1 MKYTPCTIGNAEYS
15 IPLYQRLFE
24 WGPEN
29 VTQLLDDLNNAF
41 EKYCT
46 AISMSGSTIKP
57 AEGDYYIGMLTST
70 VADKTGKKLYL
81 VDGQQRFTV
90 MTLIGC
96 VMQSSG
102 SYASESWRKFLLYGE
117 KARLSFVSRKSDEL
131 YLAKLINQEFT
142 YEGELVNYNMREAI
156 KTVRDYMDKYKGDKE
171 AFALYIYNHLSFF
184 ISELPEKYGVQDLN
198 KYFERMNS
206 SGKNLEHHEI
216 LKVKILSK
224 LDGNV
229 SLYMQLWN
237 KIADVDTVLLRKRDY
252 QKETESDFN
261 WRKNRVLSSSLAD
274 IEASPELINNLKDE
288 DNKNA
293 RPIKEIGIREK
304 KPQDLN
310 NNHFN
315 GSRSVLRFPQLLLQ
329 TLYLYLKNKNG
340 EEFSPRLDDF
350 FNQNRLLDTF
360 QKHLP
365 YEGANADKVCLKE
378 FFEHLLHYRVAMDVC
393 FVRSL
398 EYGYSLDMNLPEDN
412 KEVREL
418 MMFESFLY
426 VSSTNLTYYRWFGW
440 LMTYVMNSK
449 CVPNAKRLF
458 LELKKQTD
466 SLNKLPEYGELFF
479 GEEIRYWFWRLDFYI
494 WQHRYELFET
504 EEDAAY
510 LDIVENYVFIRN
522 RSIEH
527 IAPQHPKTE
536 SKLQWSESEDD
547 KVLLNSFGNLVMIS
561 QSLNS
566 ALSNSS
572 YEEKKA
578 HVESYFN
585 SVNGTIESLKLLMV
599 YKDFSTCWS
608 KDNIPLH
615 GEKMYSFLKNDIT
628 PDVE

>member
-1 MKYTPCTIGNAEYS
+1 MKYTPCTINDAEYS

-24 WGPEN
+24 WGSEN
-29 VTQLLDDLNNAF
+29 VAQLLDDLQSAF
-41 EKYCT
+41 EKY
-46 AISMSGSTIKP
+46 IHVSSSTISEIDP
-57 AEGDYYIGMLTST
+57 TEGDYYIGMLTST
-70 VADKTGKKLYL
+70 VADKSGEKLYL

-96 VMQSSG
+96 VMQS
-102 SYASESWRKFLLYGE
+102 YARDSWRKFLLYRE
-117 KARLSFVSRKSDEL
+117 KPRLSFISRKSDEL
-131 YLAKLINQEFT
+131 YLIKLINQEFD
-142 YEGELVNYNMREAI
+142 YEGELVNYKMKEAI
-156 KTVRDYMDKYKGDKE
+156 KTVRDHMDKFQGDKE
-171 AFALYIYNHLSFF
+171 AFANYIYNHLSFF
-184 ISELPEKYGVQDLN
+184 ISELPEKYGVQELN

-206 SGKNLEHHEI
+206 SGKDLEHHEI

-237 KIADVDTVLLRKRDY
+237 KIADVDTILLRKKEY
-252 QKETESDFN
+252 QKESEDEYN
-261 WRKNRVLSSSLAD
+261 ARKNKVLMSSLAD

-288 DNKNA
+288 DNKDA
-293 RPIKEIGIREK
+293 LPIKNIGIRNK
-304 KPQDLN
+304 KPQDFS

-315 GSRSVLRFPQLLLQ
+315 GSKSVLRFPQLLLL
-329 TLYLYLKNKNG
+329 TLFLYLKNKKG
-340 EEFSPRLDDF
+340 DEFSPKLADF
-350 FNQNRLLDTF
+350 FNQNKLLETF

-365 YEGANADKVCLKE
+365 FEGVSVNKECLKE

-412 KEVREL
+412 KDLREL

-426 VSSTNLTYYRWFGW
+426 VSSSNLTYYRWFGW
-440 LMTYVMNSK
+440 LMAYVMNNK
-449 CVPNAKRLF
+449 RIPNAKVLF

-466 SLNKLPEYGELFF
+466 SLNKLPEYSKLHF

-494 WQHRYELFET
+494 WQHRYELFKS
-504 EEDAAY
+504 EEDASY
-510 LDIVENYVFIRN
+510 LDIAENYVFIRN

-547 KVLLNSFGNLVMIS
+547 NALLNSFGNLVMIS

-615 GEKMYSFLKNDIT
+615 GEKMYSFLKKDIS

>member
-1 MKYTPCTIGNAEYS
+1 MKYTPCTINDAEYS

-24 WGPEN
+24 WGSEN
-29 VTQLLDDLNNAF
+29 VAQLLDDLQSAF
-41 EKYCT
+41 EKYIH
-46 AISMSGSTIKP
+46 ASSSIISGIDPT
-57 AEGDYYIGMLTST
+57 EWDYYIGMLTST
-70 VADKTGKKLYL
+70 VADKSGEKLYL

-96 VMQSSG
+96 VMQS
-102 SYASESWRKFLLYGE
+102 YARESWRKFLLYRE
-117 KARLSFVSRKSDEL
+117 KPRLSFISRKSDEL
-131 YLAKLINQEFT
+131 YLIKLINQEFD

-171 AFALYIYNHLSFF
+171 AFAKYIYNHLSFF

-237 KIADVDTVLLRKRDY
+237 KIADVDTILLRKKDY
-252 QKETESDFN
+252 QKESEAEYN
-261 WRKNRVLSSSLAD
+261 YRKNKVLISSLAD
-274 IEASPELINNLKDE
+274 IEACPELINNLKDE
-288 DNKNA
+288 DNKDA
-293 RPIKEIGIREK
+293 RPIKSIGIREK

-315 GSRSVLRFPQLLLQ
+315 GSRSILRFPQLLLQ
-329 TLYLYLKNKNG
+329 TLFLYLRNKKG
-340 EEFSPRLDDF
+340 DEFSPRLDDF
-350 FNQNRLLDTF
+350 FNQNKLLETF

-365 YEGANADKVCLKE
+365 FEGVGVNKECLKE
-378 FFEHLLHYRVAMDVC
+378 FFEHLLHCRVAMDVC

-412 KEVREL
+412 KELKEL

-426 VSSTNLTYYRWFGW
+426 VSSTNLTYYRWFGC
-440 LMTYVMNSK
+440 LMTYVLNNQRIPK
-449 CVPNAKRLF
+449 AKELF

-466 SLNKLPEYGELFF
+466 SLNKLPEYSKLNF

-504 EEDAAY
+504 EEDATY

-547 KVLLNSFGNLVMIS
+547 NKLLNSFGNLVMIS
-561 QSLNS
+561 QGLNS
-566 ALSNSS
+566 ALSNES
-572 YEEKKA
+572 YEVKTA
-578 HVESYFN
+578 HVQSYY
-585 SVNGTIESLKLLMV
+585 NGAKSGSIESLKLLLV
-599 YKDFSTCWS
+599 HKNYS
-608 KDNIPLH
+608 KWDREAIKEH
-615 GEKMYSFLKNDIT
+615 GENMYELLEKSFKKQ
-628 PDVE
+628 E

>member
-1 MKYTPCTIGNAEYS
+1 MKYTPCTINDAEYS

-24 WGPEN
+24 WGSEN
-29 VTQLLDDLNNAF
+29 VAQLLDDLQSAF
-41 EKYCT
+41 EKYIH
-46 AISMSGSTIKP
+46 ISSSTISEIDP
-57 AEGDYYIGMLTST
+57 TEGDYYIGMLTST
-70 VADKTGKKLYL
+70 VADKSGEKLYL

-96 VMQSSG
+96 VMQS
-102 SYASESWRKFLLYGE
+102 YARDSWRKFLLYRE
-117 KARLSFVSRKSDEL
+117 KPRLSFISRKSDEL
-131 YLAKLINQEFT
+131 YLIKLINQEFD
-142 YEGELVNYNMREAI
+142 YEGELVNYKMKEAI
-156 KTVRDYMDKYKGDKE
+156 KTVRDHMDKFQGDKE
-171 AFALYIYNHLSFF
+171 AFANYIYNHLSFF
-184 ISELPEKYGVQDLN
+184 ISELPEKYGVQELN

-206 SGKNLEHHEI
+206 SGKDLEHHEI

-237 KIADVDTVLLRKRDY
+237 KIADVDTILLRKKEY
-252 QKETESDFN
+252 QKESEDEYN
-261 WRKNRVLSSSLAD
+261 ARKNKVLMSSLTD

-288 DNKNA
+288 DNKDA
-293 RPIKEIGIREK
+293 LPIKNIGIRNK
-304 KPQDLN
+304 KPQDFS

-315 GSRSVLRFPQLLLQ
+315 GSKSVLRFPQLLLL
-329 TLYLYLKNKNG
+329 TLFLYLKNKKG
-340 EEFSPRLDDF
+340 DEFSPKLEDF
-350 FNQNRLLDTF
+350 FNQNKLLETF
-360 QKHLP
+360 QTHLP
-365 YEGANADKVCLKE
+365 FEGGDVNKECLKE

-412 KEVREL
+412 KDLREL

-426 VSSTNLTYYRWFGW
+426 VSSSNLTYYRWFGW
-440 LMTYVMNSK
+440 LMAYVMNNK
-449 CVPNAKRLF
+449 RIPNAKELF

-466 SLNKLPEYGELFF
+466 SLNKLPKYSKLHF
-479 GEEIRYWFWRLDFYI
+479 GKEIKYWFWRLDFYI
-494 WQHRYELFET
+494 WQHRYELFKS
-504 EEDAAY
+504 EEDASY
-510 LDIVENYVFIRN
+510 LDIAENYVFIRN

-547 KVLLNSFGNLVMIS
+547 NALLNSFGNLVMIS

-615 GEKMYSFLKNDIT
+615 GEKMYSFLKDDIT
-628 PDVE
+628 TDVE

>member
-1 MKYTPCTIGNAEYS
+1 MKYTPCTINDAEYS

-24 WGPEN
+24 WGSEN
-29 VTQLLDDLNNAF
+29 VAQLLDDLQSAF
-41 EKYCT
+41 EKYIH
-46 AISMSGSTIKP
+46 ASSSIISGIDPT
-57 AEGDYYIGMLTST
+57 EWDYYIGMLTST
-70 VADKTGKKLYL
+70 VADKSGEKLYL

-96 VMQSSG
+96 VMQS
-102 SYASESWRKFLLYGE
+102 YARESWQKFLLYRE
-117 KARLSFVSRKSDEL
+117 KPRLSFISRKSDEL
-131 YLAKLINQEFT
+131 YLIKLINQEFD

-171 AFALYIYNHLSFF
+171 AFANYIYNHLSFF

-237 KIADVDTVLLRKRDY
+237 KIADVDTILLRKKDY
-252 QKETESDFN
+252 QKESEAEYN
-261 WRKNRVLSSSLAD
+261 YRKNKVLMSSLAD
-274 IEASPELINNLKDE
+274 IEACPELINNLKDE
-288 DNKNA
+288 DNKDA
-293 RPIKEIGIREK
+293 RPIKSIGIREK

-315 GSRSVLRFPQLLLQ
+315 GSRSILRFPQLLLQ
-329 TLYLYLKNKNG
+329 TLFLYLRNKKG
-340 EEFSPRLDDF
+340 DEFSPRLDDF
-350 FNQNRLLDTF
+350 FNQNKLLETF

-365 YEGANADKVCLKE
+365 FEGVGVNKECLKE
-378 FFEHLLHYRVAMDVC
+378 FFEHLLHCRVAMDVC

-412 KEVREL
+412 KELKEL

-426 VSSTNLTYYRWFGW
+426 VSSTNLTYYRWFGC
-440 LMTYVMNSK
+440 LMTYVLNNQRIPK
-449 CVPNAKRLF
+449 AKELF

-466 SLNKLPEYGELFF
+466 SLNKLPEYSKLNF

-504 EEDAAY
+504 EEDATY

>member
-1 MKYTPCTIGNAEYS
+1 M
-15 IPLYQRLFE
+15 
-24 WGPEN
+24 
-29 VTQLLDDLNNAF
+29 
-41 EKYCT
+41 
-46 AISMSGSTIKP
+46 
-57 AEGDYYIGMLTST
+57 
-70 VADKTGKKLYL
+70 
-81 VDGQQRFTV
+81 
-90 MTLIGC
+90 
-96 VMQSSG
+96 
-102 SYASESWRKFLLYGE
+102 
-117 KARLSFVSRKSDEL
+117 
-131 YLAKLINQEFT
+131 
-142 YEGELVNYNMREAI
+142 
-156 KTVRDYMDKYKGDKE
+156 
-171 AFALYIYNHLSFF
+171 
-184 ISELPEKYGVQDLN
+184 
-198 KYFERMNS
+198 
-206 SGKNLEHHEI
+206 
-216 LKVKILSK
+216 
-224 LDGNV
+224 
-229 SLYMQLWN
+229 
-237 KIADVDTVLLRKRDY
+237 
-252 QKETESDFN
+252 
-261 WRKNRVLSSSLAD
+261 
-274 IEASPELINNLKDE
+274 
-288 DNKNA
+288 
-293 RPIKEIGIREK
+293 
-304 KPQDLN
+304 
-310 NNHFN
+310 
-315 GSRSVLRFPQLLLQ
+315 LLQ

-466 SLNKLPEYGELFF
+466 TLNKLPEYGELFF

-608 KDNIPLH
+608 KDSIPLH

>member
-1 MKYTPCTIGNAEYS
+1 MKYTPCTINDAEYS

-24 WGPEN
+24 WGSEN
-29 VTQLLDDLNNAF
+29 VAQLLDDLQSAF
-41 EKYCT
+41 EKYIH
-46 AISMSGSTIKP
+46 ISSSTISEIDP
-57 AEGDYYIGMLTST
+57 TEGDYYIGMLTST
-70 VADKTGKKLYL
+70 VADKSGEKLYL

-96 VMQSSG
+96 VLQ
-102 SYASESWRKFLLYGE
+102 SYARDSWRKFLLYRE
-117 KARLSFVSRKSDEL
+117 KPRLSFISRKSDEL
-131 YLAKLINQEFT
+131 YLIKLINQEYD
-142 YEGELVNYNMREAI
+142 YEGELVNYKMKEAI

-171 AFALYIYNHLSFF
+171 AFANYIYNHLSFF
-184 ISELPEKYGVQDLN
+184 ISELPEKYGVQELN

-206 SGKNLEHHEI
+206 SGKDLEHHEI

-237 KIADVDTVLLRKRDY
+237 KIADVDTILLRKKEY
-252 QKETESDFN
+252 QKESEDEYN
-261 WRKNRVLSSSLAD
+261 ARKNKVLMSSLTD

-288 DNKNA
+288 DNKDA
-293 RPIKEIGIREK
+293 LPIKNIGIRNK
-304 KPQDLN
+304 KPQDFS

-315 GSRSVLRFPQLLLQ
+315 GSKSVLRFPQLLLL
-329 TLYLYLKNKNG
+329 TLFLYLKNKKG
-340 EEFSPRLDDF
+340 DEFSPKLEDF
-350 FNQNRLLDTF
+350 FNQNKLLETF
-360 QKHLP
+360 QTHLP
-365 YEGANADKVCLKE
+365 FEGGDVNKECLKE

-412 KEVREL
+412 KDLREL

-426 VSSTNLTYYRWFGW
+426 VSSSNLTYYRWFGW
-440 LMTYVMNSK
+440 LMAYVMNNK
-449 CVPNAKRLF
+449 RIPNAKVLF

-466 SLNKLPEYGELFF
+466 SLNKLPEYSKLHF

-494 WQHRYELFET
+494 WQHRYELFKS
-504 EEDAAY
+504 EEDASY
-510 LDIVENYVFIRN
+510 LDIAENYVFIRN

-547 KVLLNSFGNLVMIS
+547 NALLNSFGNLVMIS
-561 QSLNS
+561 QCLNS

-615 GEKMYSFLKNDIT
+615 GEKMYSFLKDDIT

>member
-1 MKYTPCTIGNAEYS
+1 MKYTPCTINDAEYS

-24 WGPEN
+24 WGSEN
-29 VTQLLDDLNNAF
+29 VAQLLDDLQSAF
-41 EKYCT
+41 EKY
-46 AISMSGSTIKP
+46 IHVSSSTISEIDP
-57 AEGDYYIGMLTST
+57 TEGDYYIGMLTST
-70 VADKTGKKLYL
+70 VADKSGEKLYL

-96 VMQSSG
+96 VMQS
-102 SYASESWRKFLLYGE
+102 YARDSWRKFLLYRE
-117 KARLSFVSRKSDEL
+117 KPRLSFISRKSDEL
-131 YLAKLINQEFT
+131 YLIKLINQEYD
-142 YEGELVNYNMREAI
+142 YEGELVNYKMKEAI
-156 KTVRDYMDKYKGDKE
+156 KTVRDYMDKFQGDKE
-171 AFALYIYNHLSFF
+171 AFANYIYNHLSFF
-184 ISELPEKYGVQDLN
+184 ISELPEKYGVQELN

-206 SGKNLEHHEI
+206 SGKDLEHHEI

-237 KIADVDTVLLRKRDY
+237 KIADVDTILLRKKEY
-252 QKETESDFN
+252 QKESEDECN
-261 WRKNRVLSSSLAD
+261 ARKNKVLISSLAD

-288 DNKNA
+288 DNKDA
-293 RPIKEIGIREK
+293 LPIKNIGIRNK
-304 KPQDLN
+304 KPQDFS

-315 GSRSVLRFPQLLLQ
+315 GSKSVLRFPQLLLL
-329 TLYLYLKNKNG
+329 TLFLYLKNKKG
-340 EEFSPRLDDF
+340 DEFSPKLEDF
-350 FNQNRLLDTF
+350 FNQNKLLETF
-360 QKHLP
+360 QTHLP
-365 YEGANADKVCLKE
+365 FEGGDVNKECLKE

-412 KEVREL
+412 KDLREL

-426 VSSTNLTYYRWFGW
+426 VSSSNLTYYRWFGW
-440 LMTYVMNSK
+440 LMAYVMNNK
-449 CVPNAKRLF
+449 RIPNAKVLF

-466 SLNKLPEYGELFF
+466 SLNKLPEYSKLHF

-494 WQHRYELFET
+494 WQHRYELFKS
-504 EEDAAY
+504 EEDASY
-510 LDIVENYVFIRN
+510 LDIAENYVFIRN

-547 KVLLNSFGNLVMIS
+547 NALLNSFGNLVMIS

>member
-1 MKYTPCTIGNAEYS
+1 MKYTPCTINDAEYS

-24 WGPEN
+24 WGSEN
-29 VTQLLDDLNNAF
+29 VAQLLDDLQSAF
-41 EKYCT
+41 EKY
-46 AISMSGSTIKP
+46 IHVSSSTISEIDP
-57 AEGDYYIGMLTST
+57 TEGDYYIGMLTST
-70 VADKTGKKLYL
+70 VADKSGEKLYL

-96 VMQSSG
+96 VMQS
-102 SYASESWRKFLLYGE
+102 YARDSWRKFLLYRE
-117 KARLSFVSRKSDEL
+117 KPRLSFISRKSDEL
-131 YLAKLINQEFT
+131 YLIKLINQEFD
-142 YEGELVNYNMREAI
+142 YEGELVNYKMKEAI
-156 KTVRDYMDKYKGDKE
+156 KTVRDHMDKFQGDKE
-171 AFALYIYNHLSFF
+171 AFANYIYNHLSFF
-184 ISELPEKYGVQDLN
+184 ISELPEKYGVQELN

-206 SGKNLEHHEI
+206 SGKDLEHHEI

-237 KIADVDTVLLRKRDY
+237 KIADVDTILLRKKEY
-252 QKETESDFN
+252 QKESEDEYN
-261 WRKNRVLSSSLAD
+261 ARKNKVLMSSLTD

-288 DNKNA
+288 DNKDA
-293 RPIKEIGIREK
+293 LPIKNIGIRNK
-304 KPQDLN
+304 KPQDFS

-315 GSRSVLRFPQLLLQ
+315 GSKSVLRFPQLLLL
-329 TLYLYLKNKNG
+329 TLFLYLKNKKG
-340 EEFSPRLDDF
+340 DEFSPKLEDF
-350 FNQNRLLDTF
+350 FNQNKLLETF
-360 QKHLP
+360 QTHLP
-365 YEGANADKVCLKE
+365 FEGGDVNKECLKE

-412 KEVREL
+412 KDLREL

-426 VSSTNLTYYRWFGW
+426 VSSSNLTYYRWFGW
-440 LMTYVMNSK
+440 LMAYVMNNK
-449 CVPNAKRLF
+449 RIPNAKVLF

-466 SLNKLPEYGELFF
+466 SLNKLPEYSKLHF

-494 WQHRYELFET
+494 WQHRYELFKS
-504 EEDAAY
+504 EEDASY
-510 LDIVENYVFIRN
+510 LDIAENYVFIRN

-547 KVLLNSFGNLVMIS
+547 NALLNSFGNLVMIS

-615 GEKMYSFLKNDIT
+615 GEKMYSFLKDDIT

>member
-1 MKYTPCTIGNAEYS
+1 MKYTPCTINDAEYS

-24 WGPEN
+24 WGSEN
-29 VTQLLDDLNNAF
+29 VAQLLDDLQSAF
-41 EKYCT
+41 EKYIH
-46 AISMSGSTIKP
+46 ISSSTISEIDP
-57 AEGDYYIGMLTST
+57 TEGDYYIGMLTST
-70 VADKTGKKLYL
+70 VADKSGEKLYL

-96 VMQSSG
+96 VMQS
-102 SYASESWRKFLLYGE
+102 YARDSWRKFLLYRE
-117 KARLSFVSRKSDEL
+117 KPRLSFISRKSDEL
-131 YLAKLINQEFT
+131 YLIKLINQEYD
-142 YEGELVNYNMREAI
+142 YEGELVNYKMKEAI
-156 KTVRDYMDKYKGDKE
+156 KTVRDHMDKFQGDKE
-171 AFALYIYNHLSFF
+171 AFANYIYNHLSFF
-184 ISELPEKYGVQDLN
+184 ISELPEKYGVQELN

-206 SGKNLEHHEI
+206 SGKDLEHHEI

-237 KIADVDTVLLRKRDY
+237 KIADVDTILLRKKEY
-252 QKETESDFN
+252 QKESEDEYN
-261 WRKNRVLSSSLAD
+261 ARKNKVLMSSLAD

-288 DNKNA
+288 DNKDA
-293 RPIKEIGIREK
+293 LPIKNIGIRNK
-304 KPQDLN
+304 KPQDFS

-315 GSRSVLRFPQLLLQ
+315 GSKSVLRFPQLLLL
-329 TLYLYLKNKNG
+329 TLFLYLKNKKG
-340 EEFSPRLDDF
+340 DEFSPRLEDF
-350 FNQNRLLDTF
+350 FNQNKLLETF

-365 YEGANADKVCLKE
+365 FEGVSVNKECLKE

-412 KEVREL
+412 KDLREL

-426 VSSTNLTYYRWFGW
+426 VSSSNLTYYRWFGW
-440 LMTYVMNSK
+440 LMAYVMNNK
-449 CVPNAKRLF
+449 RIPNAKELF

-466 SLNKLPEYGELFF
+466 SLNKLPKYSKLHF
-479 GEEIRYWFWRLDFYI
+479 GKEIKYWFWRLDFYI
-494 WQHRYELFET
+494 WQHRYELFKS
-504 EEDAAY
+504 EEDASY
-510 LDIVENYVFIRN
+510 LDIAENYVFIRN

-547 KVLLNSFGNLVMIS
+547 NALLNSFGNLVMIS

-615 GEKMYSFLKNDIT
+615 GEKMYSFLKKDIS

>member
-1 MKYTPCTIGNAEYS
+1 MKYTPCTINDAEYS

-24 WGPEN
+24 WGSEN
-29 VTQLLDDLNNAF
+29 VAQLLDDLQSAF
-41 EKYCT
+41 EKY
-46 AISMSGSTIKP
+46 IHVSSSTISEIDP
-57 AEGDYYIGMLTST
+57 TEGDYYIGMLTST
-70 VADKTGKKLYL
+70 VADKSGEKLYL

-96 VMQSSG
+96 VMQS
-102 SYASESWRKFLLYGE
+102 YARDSWRKFLLYRE
-117 KARLSFVSRKSDEL
+117 KPRLSFISRKSDEL
-131 YLAKLINQEFT
+131 YLIKLINQEYD
-142 YEGELVNYNMREAI
+142 YEGELVNYKMKEAI
-156 KTVRDYMDKYKGDKE
+156 KTVRDHMDKFQGDKE
-171 AFALYIYNHLSFF
+171 AFANYIYNHLSFF
-184 ISELPEKYGVQDLN
+184 ISELPEKYGVQELN

-206 SGKNLEHHEI
+206 SGKDLEHHEI

-237 KIADVDTVLLRKRDY
+237 KIADVDTILLRKKEY
-252 QKETESDFN
+252 QKESEDEYNS
-261 WRKNRVLSSSLAD
+261 RKNKVLMSSLAD

-288 DNKNA
+288 DNKDA
-293 RPIKEIGIREK
+293 LPIKNIGIRNK
-304 KPQDLN
+304 KPQDFS

-315 GSRSVLRFPQLLLQ
+315 GSKSVLRFPQLLLL
-329 TLYLYLKNKNG
+329 TLFLYLKNKKG
-340 EEFSPRLDDF
+340 DEFSPKLEDF
-350 FNQNRLLDTF
+350 FNQNKLLETF

-365 YEGANADKVCLKE
+365 FEGVSVNKECLKE

-412 KEVREL
+412 KDLREL

-426 VSSTNLTYYRWFGW
+426 VSSSNLTYYRWFGW
-440 LMTYVMNSK
+440 LMAYVMNNK
-449 CVPNAKRLF
+449 RIPNAKVLF

-466 SLNKLPEYGELFF
+466 SLNKLPEYSKLHF

-494 WQHRYELFET
+494 WQHRYELFKS
-504 EEDAAY
+504 EEDASY
-510 LDIVENYVFIRN
+510 LDIAENYVFIRN

-547 KVLLNSFGNLVMIS
+547 NALLNSFGNLVMIS

-628 PDVE
+628 PEVE

>member
-1 MKYTPCTIGNAEYS
+1 MKYTPCTINDAEYS

-24 WGPEN
+24 WGSEN
-29 VTQLLDDLNNAF
+29 VAQLLDDLQSAF
-41 EKYCT
+41 EKY
-46 AISMSGSTIKP
+46 IHVSSSTISEIDP
-57 AEGDYYIGMLTST
+57 TEGDYYIGMLTST
-70 VADKTGKKLYL
+70 VADKSGEKLYL

-96 VMQSSG
+96 VMQS
-102 SYASESWRKFLLYGE
+102 YARDSWRKFLLYRE
-117 KARLSFVSRKSDEL
+117 KPRLSFISRKSDEL
-131 YLAKLINQEFT
+131 YLIKLINQEFD
-142 YEGELVNYNMREAI
+142 YEGELVNYKMKEAI
-156 KTVRDYMDKYKGDKE
+156 KTVRDHMDKFQGDKE
-171 AFALYIYNHLSFF
+171 AFANYIYNHLSFF
-184 ISELPEKYGVQDLN
+184 ISELPEKYGVQELN

-206 SGKNLEHHEI
+206 SGKDLEHHEI

-237 KIADVDTVLLRKRDY
+237 KIADVDTILLRKKDY
-252 QKETESDFN
+252 QQESEAEYN
-261 WRKNRVLSSSLAD
+261 SRKNKVLMSSLTD

-288 DNKNA
+288 DNKDA
-293 RPIKEIGIREK
+293 LPIKNIGIRNK
-304 KPQDLN
+304 KPQDFS

-315 GSRSVLRFPQLLLQ
+315 GSKSVLRFPQLLLL
-329 TLYLYLKNKNG
+329 TLFLYLKNKKG
-340 EEFSPRLDDF
+340 DEFSPKLEDF
-350 FNQNRLLDTF
+350 FNQNKLLETF

-365 YEGANADKVCLKE
+365 FEGVSVNKECLKE

-412 KEVREL
+412 KDLREL

-426 VSSTNLTYYRWFGW
+426 VSSSNLTYYRWFGW
-440 LMTYVMNSK
+440 LMAYVMNNK
-449 CVPNAKRLF
+449 RIPNAKELF

-466 SLNKLPEYGELFF
+466 SLNKLPKYSKLHF
-479 GEEIRYWFWRLDFYI
+479 GKEIKYWFWRLDFYI
-494 WQHRYELFET
+494 WQHRYELFKS
-504 EEDAAY
+504 EEDASY
-510 LDIVENYVFIRN
+510 LDIAENYVFIRN

-547 KVLLNSFGNLVMIS
+547 NALLNSFGNLVMIS

>member
-1 MKYTPCTIGNAEYS
+1 MKYTPCTINDAEYS

-24 WGPEN
+24 WGSEN
-29 VTQLLDDLNNAF
+29 VTQLLDDLHSTF
-41 EKYCT
+41 EKYIN
-46 AISMSGSTIKP
+46 ASSSTISEIDP
-57 AEGDYYIGMLTST
+57 TEGDYYIGMLTST
-70 VADKTGKKLYL
+70 VADKSGKKLYL

-96 VMQSSG
+96 VMQS
-102 SYASESWRKFLLYGE
+102 YDRESWRKFLLYRE
-117 KARLSFVSRKSDEL
+117 KPRLSFISRKSDEL
-131 YLAKLINQEFT
+131 YLIKLINQEFA

-156 KTVRDYMDKYKGDKE
+156 KTVKDYMDKYKGDKE
-171 AFALYIYNHLSFF
+171 AFANYIYNHLSFF

-237 KIADVDTVLLRKRDY
+237 KIADVDTILLRKKDD
-252 QKETESDFN
+252 QKDSEVEN
-261 WRKNRVLSSSLAD
+261 KVLMSSLAD
-274 IEASPELINNLKDE
+274 IEANPELINNLKNE
-288 DNKNA
+288 DYKDA
-293 RPIKEIGIREK
+293 RPIKSIGIREK

-315 GSRSVLRFPQLLLQ
+315 GSKSVLRFPQLLLQ
-329 TLYLYLKNKNG
+329 TLFLYLKNKKG
-340 EEFSPRLDDF
+340 DEFSPRLDDF
-350 FNQNRLLDTF
+350 FNQNKLLETF

-365 YEGANADKVCLKE
+365 FEGVNVNKECLKE
-378 FFEHLLHYRVAMDVC
+378 FFEHLLHYRVAMDIC

-412 KEVREL
+412 KDLKEL

-426 VSSTNLTYYRWFGW
+426 VSSTNLTHYRWFGW
-440 LMTYVMNSK
+440 LMTYVLNNK
-449 CVPNAKRLF
+449 RIPNAKELF

-466 SLNKLPEYGELFF
+466 SLNKLPEYSKLNF

-494 WQHRYELFET
+494 WQHRYELFGA
-504 EEDAAY
+504 EEDSAF
-510 LDIVENYVFIRN
+510 LSIVENYVFIRN

-527 IAPQHPKTE
+527 IAPQQPKTE
-536 SKLQWSESEDD
+536 SRLQWSDCEEEQG
-547 KVLLNSFGNLVMIS
+547 LLNSFGNLVMIS

-599 YKDFSTCWS
+599 YKDYSNSWTKES
-608 KDNIPLH
+608 IPLH
-615 GEKMYSFLKNDIT
+615 GEKMYSFLKSDINQ
-628 PDVE
+628 DEEIH

>member
-1 MKYTPCTIGNAEYS
+1 MKYTPCTINDAEYS

-24 WGPEN
+24 WGSEN
-29 VTQLLDDLNNAF
+29 VAQLLDDLQSAF
-41 EKYCT
+41 EKYIH
-46 AISMSGSTIKP
+46 ASSSIISGIDPT
-57 AEGDYYIGMLTST
+57 EWDYYIGMLTST
-70 VADKTGKKLYL
+70 VADKSGEKLYL

-90 MTLIGC
+90 LTLIGC
-96 VMQSSG
+96 VMQS
-102 SYASESWRKFLLYGE
+102 YARESWRKFLLYRE
-117 KARLSFVSRKSDEL
+117 KPRLSFISRKSDEL
-131 YLAKLINQEFT
+131 YLIKLINQEFD

-171 AFALYIYNHLSFF
+171 AFAKYIYNHLSFF

-237 KIADVDTVLLRKRDY
+237 KIADVDTILLRKKDY
-252 QKETESDFN
+252 QKESEAEYN
-261 WRKNRVLSSSLAD
+261 YRKNKVLMSSLAD
-274 IEASPELINNLKDE
+274 IEACPELINNLKDE
-288 DNKNA
+288 DNKDA
-293 RPIKEIGIREK
+293 RPIKSIGIREK

-315 GSRSVLRFPQLLLQ
+315 GSRSILRFPQLLLQ
-329 TLYLYLKNKNG
+329 TLFLYLKNKKG
-340 EEFSPRLDDF
+340 DEFSPRLDDF
-350 FNQNRLLDTF
+350 FNQNKLLETF

-365 YEGANADKVCLKE
+365 FEGVGVNKECLKE
-378 FFEHLLHYRVAMDVC
+378 FFEHLLHCRVAMDVC

-412 KEVREL
+412 KELKEL

-426 VSSTNLTYYRWFGW
+426 VSSTNLTYYRWFGC
-440 LMTYVMNSK
+440 LMTYVLNNQRIPK
-449 CVPNAKRLF
+449 AKELF

-466 SLNKLPEYGELFF
+466 SLNKLPEYSKLNF

-547 KVLLNSFGNLVMIS
+547 NKLLNSFGNLVMIS
-561 QSLNS
+561 QGLNS
-566 ALSNSS
+566 ALSNES
-572 YEEKKA
+572 YEVKTA
-578 HVESYFN
+578 HVQSYY
-585 SVNGTIESLKLLMV
+585 NGAKSGSIESLKLLLV
-599 YKDFSTCWS
+599 HQNYS
-608 KDNIPLH
+608 KWDREAIKEH
-615 GEKMYSFLKNDIT
+615 GENMYKLLEKSFEKQ
-628 PDVE
+628 E

>member
-1 MKYTPCTIGNAEYS
+1 MKYTPCTINDAEYS

-24 WGPEN
+24 WGSEN
-29 VTQLLDDLNNAF
+29 VAQLLDDLQSAF
-41 EKYCT
+41 EKY
-46 AISMSGSTIKP
+46 IHVSSSTISGIDP
-57 AEGDYYIGMLTST
+57 TEGDYYIGMLTST
-70 VADKTGKKLYL
+70 VADKSGEKLYL

-96 VMQSSG
+96 VMQS
-102 SYASESWRKFLLYGE
+102 YARDSWRKFLLYRE
-117 KARLSFVSRKSDEL
+117 KPRLSFISRKSDEL
-131 YLAKLINQEFT
+131 YLIKLINQEYD
-142 YEGELVNYNMREAI
+142 YEGELVNYKMKEAI
-156 KTVRDYMDKYKGDKE
+156 KTVRDYMDKFQGDKE
-171 AFALYIYNHLSFF
+171 AFANYIYNHLSFF
-184 ISELPEKYGVQDLN
+184 ISELPEKYGVQELN

-206 SGKNLEHHEI
+206 SGKDLEHHEI

-237 KIADVDTVLLRKRDY
+237 KIADVDTILLRKKDY
-252 QKETESDFN
+252 QQESEAEYN
-261 WRKNRVLSSSLAD
+261 SRKNKVLMSSLTD
-274 IEASPELINNLKDE
+274 IEAFPELINNLKDE
-288 DNKNA
+288 DNKDA
-293 RPIKEIGIREK
+293 LPIKNIGIRNK
-304 KPQDLN
+304 KPQDFS

-315 GSRSVLRFPQLLLQ
+315 GSKSVLRFPQLLLL
-329 TLYLYLKNKNG
+329 TLFLYLKNKKG
-340 EEFSPRLDDF
+340 DEFSPKLEDF
-350 FNQNRLLDTF
+350 FNQNKLLETF

-365 YEGANADKVCLKE
+365 FEGVSVNKECLKE

-412 KEVREL
+412 KDLREL

-426 VSSTNLTYYRWFGW
+426 VSSSNLTYYRWFGW
-440 LMTYVMNSK
+440 LMAYVMNNK
-449 CVPNAKRLF
+449 RIPNAKELF

-466 SLNKLPEYGELFF
+466 SLNKLPEYSKLHF

-494 WQHRYELFET
+494 WQHRYELFKS
-504 EEDAAY
+504 EEDASY
-510 LDIVENYVFIRN
+510 LDIAENYVFIRN

-547 KVLLNSFGNLVMIS
+547 NALLNSFGNLVMIS

-615 GEKMYSFLKNDIT
+615 GEKMYSFLKDDIT
-628 PDVE
+628 TDVE

>member
-1 MKYTPCTIGNAEYS
+1 MKYTPCTINDAEYS

-24 WGPEN
+24 WGSEN
-29 VTQLLDDLNNAF
+29 VAQLLDDLQSAF
-41 EKYCT
+41 EKYIH
-46 AISMSGSTIKP
+46 ASSSIISGIDPT
-57 AEGDYYIGMLTST
+57 EWDYYIGMLTST
-70 VADKTGKKLYL
+70 VADKSGEKLYL

-90 MTLIGC
+90 LTLIGC
-96 VMQSSG
+96 VMQS
-102 SYASESWRKFLLYGE
+102 YARESWRKFLLYRE
-117 KARLSFVSRKSDEL
+117 KPRLSFISRKSDEL
-131 YLAKLINQEFT
+131 YLIKLINQEFD

-171 AFALYIYNHLSFF
+171 AFAKYIYNHLSFF

-237 KIADVDTVLLRKRDY
+237 KIADVDTILLRKKDY
-252 QKETESDFN
+252 QKESEAEYN
-261 WRKNRVLSSSLAD
+261 YRKNKVLMSSLAD
-274 IEASPELINNLKDE
+274 IEACPELINNLKDE
-288 DNKNA
+288 DNKDA
-293 RPIKEIGIREK
+293 RPIKSIGIREK

-315 GSRSVLRFPQLLLQ
+315 GSRSILRFPQLLLQ
-329 TLYLYLKNKNG
+329 TLFLYLRNKKG
-340 EEFSPRLDDF
+340 DEFSPRLDDF
-350 FNQNRLLDTF
+350 FNQNKLLETF

-365 YEGANADKVCLKE
+365 FEGVGVNKECLKE
-378 FFEHLLHYRVAMDVC
+378 FFEHLLHCRVAMDVC

-412 KEVREL
+412 KELKEL

-426 VSSTNLTYYRWFGW
+426 VSSTNLTYYRWFGC
-440 LMTYVMNSK
+440 LMTYVLNNQRIPK
-449 CVPNAKRLF
+449 AKELF

-466 SLNKLPEYGELFF
+466 SLNKLPEYSKLNF

-504 EEDAAY
+504 EEDATY

-547 KVLLNSFGNLVMIS
+547 NKLLNSFGNLVMIS
-561 QSLNS
+561 QGLNS
-566 ALSNSS
+566 ALSNES
-572 YEEKKA
+572 YEVKTA
-578 HVESYFN
+578 HVQSYY
-585 SVNGTIESLKLLMV
+585 NGAKSGSIESLKLLLV
-599 YKDFSTCWS
+599 HQNYS
-608 KDNIPLH
+608 KWDREAIKEH
-615 GEKMYSFLKNDIT
+615 GENMYELLEKSFEKQ
-628 PDVE
+628 E

>member
-1 MKYTPCTIGNAEYS
+1 MKYTPCTINDAEYS

-24 WGPEN
+24 WGSEN
-29 VTQLLDDLNNAF
+29 VAQLLDDLQSAF
-41 EKYCT
+41 EKYIH
-46 AISMSGSTIKP
+46 ASSSIISGIDPT
-57 AEGDYYIGMLTST
+57 EWDYYIGMLTST
-70 VADKTGKKLYL
+70 VADKSGEKLYL

-96 VMQSSG
+96 VMQS
-102 SYASESWRKFLLYGE
+102 YARESWRKFLLYRE
-117 KARLSFVSRKSDEL
+117 KPRLSFISRKSDEL
-131 YLAKLINQEFT
+131 YLIKLINQEFD

-171 AFALYIYNHLSFF
+171 AFAKYIYNHLSFF

-237 KIADVDTVLLRKRDY
+237 KIADVDTILLRKKDY
-252 QKETESDFN
+252 QKESEAEYN
-261 WRKNRVLSSSLAD
+261 YRKNKVLMSSLAD
-274 IEASPELINNLKDE
+274 IEACPELINNLKDE
-288 DNKNA
+288 DNKDA
-293 RPIKEIGIREK
+293 RPIKSIGIREK

-315 GSRSVLRFPQLLLQ
+315 GSRSILRFPQLLLQ
-329 TLYLYLKNKNG
+329 TLFLYLRNKKG
-340 EEFSPRLDDF
+340 DEFSPRLDDF
-350 FNQNRLLDTF
+350 FNQNKLLETF

-365 YEGANADKVCLKE
+365 FEGVGVNKECLKE
-378 FFEHLLHYRVAMDVC
+378 FFEHLLHCRVAMDVC

-412 KEVREL
+412 KELKEL

-440 LMTYVMNSK
+440 LMTYVLNNQRI
-449 CVPNAKRLF
+449 PNAKELF
-458 LELKKQTD
+458 LELKKLTD
-466 SLNKLPEYGELFF
+466 SLNKLPEYSKLNF

-536 SKLQWSESEDD
+536 SELQWSESEDD
-547 KVLLNSFGNLVMIS
+547 NKLLNSFGNLVMIS
-561 QSLNS
+561 QGLNS
-566 ALSNSS
+566 ALSNES
-572 YEEKKA
+572 YEVKTA
-578 HVESYFN
+578 HVQSYY
-585 SVNGTIESLKLLMV
+585 NGAKSGSIESLKLLLV
-599 YKDFSTCWS
+599 HQNYS
-608 KDNIPLH
+608 KWDREAIKEH
-615 GEKMYSFLKNDIT
+615 GENMYELLVKSFEKQ
-628 PDVE
+628 E

>member
-1 MKYTPCTIGNAEYS
+1 MKYTPCTINDAEYS

-24 WGPEN
+24 WGSEN
-29 VTQLLDDLNNAF
+29 VAQLLDDLQSAF
-41 EKYCT
+41 EKYIH
-46 AISMSGSTIKP
+46 ASSSIISGIDPT
-57 AEGDYYIGMLTST
+57 EWDYYIGMLTST
-70 VADKTGKKLYL
+70 VADKSGEKLYL

-90 MTLIGC
+90 LTLIGC
-96 VMQSSG
+96 VMQS
-102 SYASESWRKFLLYGE
+102 YARESWRKFLLYRE
-117 KARLSFVSRKSDEL
+117 KPRLSFISRKSDEL
-131 YLAKLINQEFT
+131 YLIKLINQEFD

-171 AFALYIYNHLSFF
+171 AFAKYIYNHLSFF

-237 KIADVDTVLLRKRDY
+237 KIADVDTILLRKKDY
-252 QKETESDFN
+252 QKESEAEYN
-261 WRKNRVLSSSLAD
+261 YRKNKVLMSSLAD
-274 IEASPELINNLKDE
+274 IEACPELINNLKDE
-288 DNKNA
+288 DNKDA
-293 RPIKEIGIREK
+293 RPIKSIGIREK

-310 NNHFN
+310 NKHFN
-315 GSRSVLRFPQLLLQ
+315 GSRSILRFPQLLLQ
-329 TLYLYLKNKNG
+329 TLFLYLKNKKG
-340 EEFSPRLDDF
+340 DEFSPRLDDF
-350 FNQNRLLDTF
+350 FNQNKLLETF

-365 YEGANADKVCLKE
+365 FEGVGVNKECLKE
-378 FFEHLLHYRVAMDVC
+378 FFEHLLHCRVAMDVC

-412 KEVREL
+412 KELKEL

-426 VSSTNLTYYRWFGW
+426 VSSTNLTYYRWFGC
-440 LMTYVMNSK
+440 LMTYVLNNQRIPK
-449 CVPNAKRLF
+449 AKELF

-466 SLNKLPEYGELFF
+466 SLNKLPEYSKLNF

-494 WQHRYELFET
+494 WQHRYELFKS
-504 EEDAAY
+504 EEDASY
-510 LDIVENYVFIRN
+510 LDIAENYVFIRN

-547 KVLLNSFGNLVMIS
+547 NALLNSFGNLVMIS

-615 GEKMYSFLKNDIT
+615 GEKMYSFLKDDIT
-628 PDVE
+628 TDVE

>member
-1 MKYTPCTIGNAEYS
+1 MKYTPCTINDPEYS

-24 WGPEN
+24 WGSEN
-29 VTQLLDDLNNAF
+29 VAQLLDDLQSAF
-41 EKYCT
+41 EKY
-46 AISMSGSTIKP
+46 IHVSSSTISGIDP
-57 AEGDYYIGMLTST
+57 TEGDYYIGMLTST
-70 VADKTGKKLYL
+70 VADKSGEKLYL

-96 VMQSSG
+96 VMQS
-102 SYASESWRKFLLYGE
+102 YARDSWRKFLLYRE
-117 KARLSFVSRKSDEL
+117 KPRLSFISRKSDEL
-131 YLAKLINQEFT
+131 YLIKLINQEFD
-142 YEGELVNYNMREAI
+142 YEGELVNYKMKEAI
-156 KTVRDYMDKYKGDKE
+156 KTVRDHMDKFQGDKE
-171 AFALYIYNHLSFF
+171 AFANYIYNHLSFF
-184 ISELPEKYGVQDLN
+184 ISELPEKYGVQELN

-206 SGKNLEHHEI
+206 SGKDLEHHEI

-237 KIADVDTVLLRKRDY
+237 KIADVDTILLRKKEY
-252 QKETESDFN
+252 QKESEDEYN
-261 WRKNRVLSSSLAD
+261 ARKNKVLISSLAD

-288 DNKNA
+288 DNKDA
-293 RPIKEIGIREK
+293 LPIKNIGIRNK
-304 KPQDLN
+304 KPQDFS

-315 GSRSVLRFPQLLLQ
+315 GSKSVLRFPQLLLL
-329 TLYLYLKNKNG
+329 TLFLYLKNKKG
-340 EEFSPRLDDF
+340 DEFSPKLEDF
-350 FNQNRLLDTF
+350 FNQNKLLETF
-360 QKHLP
+360 QTHLP
-365 YEGANADKVCLKE
+365 FEGGDVNKECLKE

-412 KEVREL
+412 KDLREL

-426 VSSTNLTYYRWFGW
+426 VSSSNLTYYRWFGW
-440 LMTYVMNSK
+440 LMTYVMNNK
-449 CVPNAKRLF
+449 RIPNAKELF

-466 SLNKLPEYGELFF
+466 SLNKLPEYSKLHF

-494 WQHRYELFET
+494 WQHRYELFKS
-504 EEDAAY
+504 EEDASY
-510 LDIVENYVFIRN
+510 LDIAENYVFIRN

-547 KVLLNSFGNLVMIS
+547 NALLNSFGNLVMIS

-615 GEKMYSFLKNDIT
+615 GEKMYSFLKDDIT
-628 PDVE
+628 TDVE

>member
-1 MKYTPCTIGNAEYS
+1 MKYTPCTINDAEYS

-24 WGPEN
+24 WGSEN
-29 VTQLLDDLNNAF
+29 VAQLLDDLQSAF
-41 EKYCT
+41 EKYIH
-46 AISMSGSTIKP
+46 ISSSTISEIDP
-57 AEGDYYIGMLTST
+57 TEGDYYIGMLTST
-70 VADKTGKKLYL
+70 VADKSGEKLYL

-96 VMQSSG
+96 VMQSN
-102 SYASESWRKFLLYGE
+102 ARDSWRKFLLYRE
-117 KARLSFVSRKSDEL
+117 KPRLSFISRKSDEL
-131 YLAKLINQEFT
+131 YLIKLINQEFD
-142 YEGELVNYNMREAI
+142 YEGELVNYKMKEAI
-156 KTVRDYMDKYKGDKE
+156 KTVRDHMDKFQGDKE
-171 AFALYIYNHLSFF
+171 AFANYIYNHLSFF
-184 ISELPEKYGVQDLN
+184 ISELPEKYGVQELN

-206 SGKNLEHHEI
+206 SGKDLEHHEI

-237 KIADVDTVLLRKRDY
+237 KIADVDTILLRKKDY
-252 QKETESDFN
+252 QQESEAEYN
-261 WRKNRVLSSSLAD
+261 SRKNKVLMSSLAD

-288 DNKNA
+288 DNKDA
-293 RPIKEIGIREK
+293 LPIKNIGIRNK
-304 KPQDLN
+304 KPQDFS

-315 GSRSVLRFPQLLLQ
+315 GSKSVLRFPQLLLL
-329 TLYLYLKNKNG
+329 TLFLYLKNKKG
-340 EEFSPRLDDF
+340 DEFSPKLEDF
-350 FNQNRLLDTF
+350 FNQNKLLETF

-365 YEGANADKVCLKE
+365 FEGVSVNKECLKE

-412 KEVREL
+412 KDLREL

-426 VSSTNLTYYRWFGW
+426 VSSSNLTYYRWFGW
-440 LMTYVMNSK
+440 LMAYVMNNK
-449 CVPNAKRLF
+449 RIPNAKELF

-466 SLNKLPEYGELFF
+466 SLNKLPKYSKLHF
-479 GEEIRYWFWRLDFYI
+479 GKEIKYWFWRLDFYI
-494 WQHRYELFET
+494 WQHRYELFKS
-504 EEDAAY
+504 EEDASY
-510 LDIVENYVFIRN
+510 LDIAENYVFIRN

-547 KVLLNSFGNLVMIS
+547 NALLNSFGNLVMIS

>member
-1 MKYTPCTIGNAEYS
+1 MKYTPCTINDAEYS

-24 WGPEN
+24 WGSEN
-29 VTQLLDDLNNAF
+29 VAQLLDDLQSAF
-41 EKYCT
+41 EKYIH
-46 AISMSGSTIKP
+46 ASSSIISGIDPT
-57 AEGDYYIGMLTST
+57 EWDYYIGMLTST
-70 VADKTGKKLYL
+70 VADKSGEKLYL

-96 VMQSSG
+96 VMQS
-102 SYASESWRKFLLYGE
+102 YARESWQKFLLYRE
-117 KARLSFVSRKSDEL
+117 KPRLSFISRKSDEL
-131 YLAKLINQEFT
+131 YLIKLINQEFD

-171 AFALYIYNHLSFF
+171 AFAKYIYNHLSFF

-237 KIADVDTVLLRKRDY
+237 KIADVDTILLRKKDY
-252 QKETESDFN
+252 QKESEAEYN
-261 WRKNRVLSSSLAD
+261 YRKNKVLMSSLAD
-274 IEASPELINNLKDE
+274 IEACPELINNLKDE
-288 DNKNA
+288 DNKDA
-293 RPIKEIGIREK
+293 RPIKSIGIREK

-315 GSRSVLRFPQLLLQ
+315 GSRSILRFPQLLLQ
-329 TLYLYLKNKNG
+329 TLFLYLRNKKG
-340 EEFSPRLDDF
+340 DEFSPRLDDF
-350 FNQNRLLDTF
+350 FNQNKLLETF

-365 YEGANADKVCLKE
+365 FEGVGVNKECLKE
-378 FFEHLLHYRVAMDVC
+378 FFEHLLHCRVAMDVC

-412 KEVREL
+412 KELKEL

-426 VSSTNLTYYRWFGW
+426 VSSTNLTYYRWFGC
-440 LMTYVMNSK
+440 LMTYVLNNQRIPK
-449 CVPNAKRLF
+449 AKELF

-466 SLNKLPEYGELFF
+466 SLNKLPEYSKLNF

-504 EEDAAY
+504 EEDATY

-547 KVLLNSFGNLVMIS
+547 NKLLNSFGNLVMIS
-561 QSLNS
+561 QGLNS
-566 ALSNSS
+566 ALSNES
-572 YEEKKA
+572 YEVKTA
-578 HVESYFN
+578 HVQSYY
-585 SVNGTIESLKLLMV
+585 NGAKSGSIESLKLLLV
-599 YKDFSTCWS
+599 HQNYS
-608 KDNIPLH
+608 KWDREAIKEH
-615 GEKMYSFLKNDIT
+615 GENMYELLVKSFEKRIA
-628 PDVE
+628 

>member
-1 MKYTPCTIGNAEYS
+1 MKYTPCTINDAEYS

-24 WGPEN
+24 WGSEN
-29 VTQLLDDLNNAF
+29 VAQLLDDLQSAF
-41 EKYCT
+41 EKYIH
-46 AISMSGSTIKP
+46 ASSSIISGIDPT
-57 AEGDYYIGMLTST
+57 EWDYYIGMLTST
-70 VADKTGKKLYL
+70 VADKSGEKLYL

-90 MTLIGC
+90 LTLIGC
-96 VMQSSG
+96 VMQS
-102 SYASESWRKFLLYGE
+102 YARESWRKFLLYRE
-117 KARLSFVSRKSDEL
+117 KPRLSFISRKSDEL
-131 YLAKLINQEFT
+131 YLIKLINQEFD

-171 AFALYIYNHLSFF
+171 AFAKYIYNHLSFF

-237 KIADVDTVLLRKRDY
+237 KIADVDTILLRKKDY
-252 QKETESDFN
+252 QKESEAEYN
-261 WRKNRVLSSSLAD
+261 YRKNKVLMSSLAD
-274 IEASPELINNLKDE
+274 IEACPELINNLKDE
-288 DNKNA
+288 DNKDA
-293 RPIKEIGIREK
+293 RPIKSIGIREK

-310 NNHFN
+310 NTHFN
-315 GSRSVLRFPQLLLQ
+315 GSRSILRFPQLLLQ
-329 TLYLYLKNKNG
+329 TLFLYLRNKKG
-340 EEFSPRLDDF
+340 DEFSPRLDDF
-350 FNQNRLLDTF
+350 FNQNKLLETF

-365 YEGANADKVCLKE
+365 FEGVGVNKECLKE
-378 FFEHLLHYRVAMDVC
+378 FFEHLLHCRVAMDVC

-412 KEVREL
+412 KELKEL

-426 VSSTNLTYYRWFGW
+426 VSSTNLTYYRWFGC
-440 LMTYVMNSK
+440 LMTYVLNNQRIPK
-449 CVPNAKRLF
+449 AKELF

-466 SLNKLPEYGELFF
+466 SLNKLPEYSKLNF

-504 EEDAAY
+504 EEDATY

-547 KVLLNSFGNLVMIS
+547 NKLLNSFGNLVMIS
-561 QSLNS
+561 QGLNS
-566 ALSNSS
+566 ALSNES
-572 YEEKKA
+572 YEVKTA
-578 HVESYFN
+578 HVQSYY
-585 SVNGTIESLKLLMV
+585 NGAKSGSIESLKLLLV
-599 YKDFSTCWS
+599 HQNYS
-608 KDNIPLH
+608 KWDREAIKEH
-615 GEKMYSFLKNDIT
+615 GENMYKLLEKSFEKQ
-628 PDVE
+628 E

>member
-1 MKYTPCTIGNAEYS
+1 MKYTPCTINDAEYS

-24 WGPEN
+24 WGSEN
-29 VTQLLDDLNNAF
+29 VAQLLDDLQSAF
-41 EKYCT
+41 EKYIH
-46 AISMSGSTIKP
+46 ASSSIISGIDPT
-57 AEGDYYIGMLTST
+57 EWDYYIGMLTST
-70 VADKTGKKLYL
+70 VADKSGEKLYL

-96 VMQSSG
+96 VMQS
-102 SYASESWRKFLLYGE
+102 YARESWRKFLLYRE
-117 KARLSFVSRKSDEL
+117 KPRLSFISRKSDEL
-131 YLAKLINQEFT
+131 YLIKLINQEFD

-171 AFALYIYNHLSFF
+171 AFAKYIYNHLSFF

-237 KIADVDTVLLRKRDY
+237 KIADVDTILLRKKDY
-252 QKETESDFN
+252 QKESEAEYN
-261 WRKNRVLSSSLAD
+261 YRKNKVLMSSLAD
-274 IEASPELINNLKDE
+274 IEACPELINNLKDE
-288 DNKNA
+288 DNKDA
-293 RPIKEIGIREK
+293 RPIKSIGIREK

-315 GSRSVLRFPQLLLQ
+315 GSRSILRFPQLLLQ
-329 TLYLYLKNKNG
+329 TLFLYLRNKKG
-340 EEFSPRLDDF
+340 DEFSPRLDDF
-350 FNQNRLLDTF
+350 FNQNKLLETF

-365 YEGANADKVCLKE
+365 FEGVGVNKECLKE
-378 FFEHLLHYRVAMDVC
+378 FFEHLLHCRVAMDVC

-412 KEVREL
+412 KELKEL

-440 LMTYVMNSK
+440 LMTYVLNNQRI
-449 CVPNAKRLF
+449 PNAKELF

-466 SLNKLPEYGELFF
+466 SLNKLPEYSKLNF

-547 KVLLNSFGNLVMIS
+547 NKLLNSFGNLVMIS
-561 QSLNS
+561 QGLNS
-566 ALSNSS
+566 ALSNES
-572 YEEKKA
+572 YEVKTA
-578 HVESYFN
+578 YVQSYY
-585 SVNGTIESLKLLMV
+585 NGAKSGSIESLKLLLV
-599 YKDFSTCWS
+599 HQNYS
-608 KDNIPLH
+608 KWDREAIKEH
-615 GEKMYSFLKNDIT
+615 GENMYELLVKSFEKQ
-628 PDVE
+628 E

>member
-1 MKYTPCTIGNAEYS
+1 MKYTPCTINDAEYS

-24 WGPEN
+24 WGSEN
-29 VTQLLDDLNNAF
+29 VAQLLDDLQSAF
-41 EKYCT
+41 EKYIH
-46 AISMSGSTIKP
+46 ASSSIISGIDPT
-57 AEGDYYIGMLTST
+57 EWDYYIGMLTST
-70 VADKTGKKLYL
+70 VADKSGEKLYL

-90 MTLIGC
+90 LTLIGC
-96 VMQSSG
+96 VMQS
-102 SYASESWRKFLLYGE
+102 YARESWRKFLLYRE
-117 KARLSFVSRKSDEL
+117 KPRLSFISRKSDEL
-131 YLAKLINQEFT
+131 YLIKLINQEFD
-142 YEGELVNYNMREAI
+142 YEGELVNYKMKEAI
-156 KTVRDYMDKYKGDKE
+156 KTVRDHMDKFQGDKE
-171 AFALYIYNHLSFF
+171 AFANYIYNHLSFF
-184 ISELPEKYGVQDLN
+184 ISELPEKYGVQELN

-206 SGKNLEHHEI
+206 SGKDLEHHEI

-237 KIADVDTVLLRKRDY
+237 KIADVDTILLRKKEY
-252 QKETESDFN
+252 QQESEAEYN
-261 WRKNRVLSSSLAD
+261 ARKNKVLMSSLAD

-288 DNKNA
+288 DNKDA
-293 RPIKEIGIREK
+293 LPIKNIGIRNK
-304 KPQDLN
+304 KPQDFS

-315 GSRSVLRFPQLLLQ
+315 GSKSVLRFPQLLLL
-329 TLYLYLKNKNG
+329 TLFLYLKNKKG
-340 EEFSPRLDDF
+340 DEFSPKLEDF
-350 FNQNRLLDTF
+350 FNQNKLLETF

-365 YEGANADKVCLKE
+365 FEGVSVNKECLKE

-412 KEVREL
+412 KDLREL

-426 VSSTNLTYYRWFGW
+426 VSSSNLTYYRWFGW
-440 LMTYVMNSK
+440 LMAYVMNNK
-449 CVPNAKRLF
+449 RIPNAKELF

-466 SLNKLPEYGELFF
+466 SLNKLPKYSKLHF
-479 GEEIRYWFWRLDFYI
+479 GKEIKYWFWRLDFYI
-494 WQHRYELFET
+494 WQHRYELFKS
-504 EEDAAY
+504 EEDASY
-510 LDIVENYVFIRN
+510 LDIAENYVFIRN

-547 KVLLNSFGNLVMIS
+547 NALLNSFGNLVMIS

-615 GEKMYSFLKNDIT
+615 GEKMYSFLKDDIT
-628 PDVE
+628 TDVE

>member
-1 MKYTPCTIGNAEYS
+1 MKYTPCTINDAEYS

-24 WGPEN
+24 WGSEN
-29 VTQLLDDLNNAF
+29 VAQLLDDLQSAF
-41 EKYCT
+41 EKYIH
-46 AISMSGSTIKP
+46 ASSSIISGIDPT
-57 AEGDYYIGMLTST
+57 EWDYYIGMLTST
-70 VADKTGKKLYL
+70 VADKSGEKLYL

-90 MTLIGC
+90 LTLIGC
-96 VMQSSG
+96 VMQS
-102 SYASESWRKFLLYGE
+102 YARESWRKFLLYRE
-117 KARLSFVSRKSDEL
+117 KPRLSFISRKSDEL
-131 YLAKLINQEFT
+131 YLIKLINQEFD

-171 AFALYIYNHLSFF
+171 AFAKYIYNHLSFF

-237 KIADVDTVLLRKRDY
+237 KIADVDTILLRKKDY
-252 QKETESDFN
+252 QKESEAEYN
-261 WRKNRVLSSSLAD
+261 YRKNKVLMSSLAD
-274 IEASPELINNLKDE
+274 IEACPELINNLKDE
-288 DNKNA
+288 DNKDA
-293 RPIKEIGIREK
+293 RPIKSIGIREK

-315 GSRSVLRFPQLLLQ
+315 GSRSILRFPQLLLQ
-329 TLYLYLKNKNG
+329 TLFLYLRNKKG
-340 EEFSPRLDDF
+340 DEFSPRLDDF
-350 FNQNRLLDTF
+350 FNQNKLLETF

-365 YEGANADKVCLKE
+365 FEGVGVNKECLKE
-378 FFEHLLHYRVAMDVC
+378 FFEHLLHCRVAMDVC

-412 KEVREL
+412 KELKEL

-426 VSSTNLTYYRWFGW
+426 VSSTNLTYYRWFGC
-440 LMTYVMNSK
+440 LMTYVLNNQRIPK
-449 CVPNAKRLF
+449 AKELF

-466 SLNKLPEYGELFF
+466 SLNKLPEYSKLNF

-547 KVLLNSFGNLVMIS
+547 NKLLNSFGNLVMIS
-561 QSLNS
+561 QGLNS
-566 ALSNSS
+566 ALSNES
-572 YEEKKA
+572 YEVKTA
-578 HVESYFN
+578 HVQSYY
-585 SVNGTIESLKLLMV
+585 NGAKSGSIESLKLLLV
-599 YKDFSTCWS
+599 HQNYS
-608 KDNIPLH
+608 KWDREAIKEH
-615 GEKMYSFLKNDIT
+615 GENMYELLVKSFEKQ
-628 PDVE
+628 E

>member
-1 MKYTPCTIGNAEYS
+1 MKYTPCTINDAEYS

-24 WGPEN
+24 WGSEN
-29 VTQLLDDLNNAF
+29 VAQLLDDLQSAF
-41 EKYCT
+41 EKYIH
-46 AISMSGSTIKP
+46 ISSSTISEIDP
-57 AEGDYYIGMLTST
+57 TEGDYYIGMLTST
-70 VADKTGKKLYL
+70 VADKSGEKLYL

-96 VMQSSG
+96 VMQSN
-102 SYASESWRKFLLYGE
+102 ARDSWRKFLLYRE
-117 KARLSFVSRKSDEL
+117 KPRLSFISRKSDEL
-131 YLAKLINQEFT
+131 YLIKLINQEFD
-142 YEGELVNYNMREAI
+142 YEGELVNYKMKEAI
-156 KTVRDYMDKYKGDKE
+156 KTVRDHMDKFQGDKE
-171 AFALYIYNHLSFF
+171 AFANYIYNHLSFF
-184 ISELPEKYGVQDLN
+184 ISELPEKYGVQELN

-206 SGKNLEHHEI
+206 SGKDLEHHEI

-237 KIADVDTVLLRKRDY
+237 KIADVDTILLRKKDY
-252 QKETESDFN
+252 QQESEAEYN
-261 WRKNRVLSSSLAD
+261 SRKNKVLMSSLTD

-288 DNKNA
+288 DNKDA
-293 RPIKEIGIREK
+293 LPIKNIGIRNK
-304 KPQDLN
+304 KPQDFS

-315 GSRSVLRFPQLLLQ
+315 GSKSVLRFPQLLLL
-329 TLYLYLKNKNG
+329 TLFLYLKNKKG
-340 EEFSPRLDDF
+340 DEFSPKLEDF
-350 FNQNRLLDTF
+350 FNQNKLLETF
-360 QKHLP
+360 QTHLP
-365 YEGANADKVCLKE
+365 FEGGDVNKECLKE

-412 KEVREL
+412 KDLREL

-426 VSSTNLTYYRWFGW
+426 VSSSNLTYYRWFGW
-440 LMTYVMNSK
+440 LMAYVMNNK
-449 CVPNAKRLF
+449 RIPNAKELF

-466 SLNKLPEYGELFF
+466 SLNKLPKYSKLHF
-479 GEEIRYWFWRLDFYI
+479 GKEIKYWFWRLDFYI
-494 WQHRYELFET
+494 WQHRYELFKS
-504 EEDAAY
+504 EEDASY
-510 LDIVENYVFIRN
+510 LDIAENYVFIRN
-522 RSIEH
+522 RRIEH

-547 KVLLNSFGNLVMIS
+547 NALLNSFGNLVMIS

>member
-1 MKYTPCTIGNAEYS
+1 MKYTPCTINDAEYS

-24 WGPEN
+24 WGSEN
-29 VTQLLDDLNNAF
+29 VAQLLDDLQSAF
-41 EKYCT
+41 EKYIH
-46 AISMSGSTIKP
+46 ASSSIISGIDPT
-57 AEGDYYIGMLTST
+57 EWDYYIGMLTST
-70 VADKTGKKLYL
+70 VADKSGEKLYL

-90 MTLIGC
+90 LTLIGC
-96 VMQSSG
+96 VMQS
-102 SYASESWRKFLLYGE
+102 YARESWRKFLLYRE
-117 KARLSFVSRKSDEL
+117 KPRLSFISRKSDEL
-131 YLAKLINQEFT
+131 YLIKLINQEFD

-171 AFALYIYNHLSFF
+171 AFAKYIYNHLSFF

-237 KIADVDTVLLRKRDY
+237 KIADVDTILLRKKDY
-252 QKETESDFN
+252 QKESEAEYN
-261 WRKNRVLSSSLAD
+261 YRKNKVLMSSLAD
-274 IEASPELINNLKDE
+274 IEACPELINNLKDE
-288 DNKNA
+288 ANKDA
-293 RPIKEIGIREK
+293 RPIKSIGIREK

-315 GSRSVLRFPQLLLQ
+315 DSRSILRFPQLLLQ
-329 TLYLYLKNKNG
+329 TLFLYLKNKKG
-340 EEFSPRLDDF
+340 DEFSPRLDDF
-350 FNQNRLLDTF
+350 FNQNKLLETF

-365 YEGANADKVCLKE
+365 FEGVGVNKECLKE
-378 FFEHLLHYRVAMDVC
+378 FFEHLLHCRVAMDVC

-412 KEVREL
+412 KELKEL

-426 VSSTNLTYYRWFGW
+426 VSSTNLTYYRWFGC
-440 LMTYVMNSK
+440 LMTYVLNNQRIPK
-449 CVPNAKRLF
+449 AKELF

-466 SLNKLPEYGELFF
+466 SLNKLPEYSKLNF

-547 KVLLNSFGNLVMIS
+547 NKLLNSFGNLVMIS
-561 QSLNS
+561 QGLNS
-566 ALSNSS
+566 ALSNES
-572 YEEKKA
+572 YEVKTA
-578 HVESYFN
+578 HVQSYY
-585 SVNGTIESLKLLMV
+585 NGAKSGSIESLKLLLV
-599 YKDFSTCWS
+599 HQNYS
-608 KDNIPLH
+608 KWDREAIKEH
-615 GEKMYSFLKNDIT
+615 GENMYKLLEKSFEKQ
-628 PDVE
+628 E

>member
-1 MKYTPCTIGNAEYS
+1 MKYTPCTINDAEYS

-24 WGPEN
+24 WGSEN
-29 VTQLLDDLNNAF
+29 VAQLLDDLQSAF
-41 EKYCT
+41 EKY
-46 AISMSGSTIKP
+46 IHVSSSTISEIDP
-57 AEGDYYIGMLTST
+57 TEGDYYIGMLTST
-70 VADKTGKKLYL
+70 VADKSGEKLYL

-96 VMQSSG
+96 VMQS
-102 SYASESWRKFLLYGE
+102 YARDSWRKFLLYRE
-117 KARLSFVSRKSDEL
+117 KPRLSFISRKSDEL
-131 YLAKLINQEFT
+131 YLIKLINQEFD
-142 YEGELVNYNMREAI
+142 YEGELVNYKMKEAI
-156 KTVRDYMDKYKGDKE
+156 KTVRDHMDKFQGDKE
-171 AFALYIYNHLSFF
+171 AFANYIYNHLSFF
-184 ISELPEKYGVQDLN
+184 ISELPEKYGVQELN

-206 SGKNLEHHEI
+206 SGKDLEHHEI

-237 KIADVDTVLLRKRDY
+237 KIADVDTILLRKKEY
-252 QKETESDFN
+252 QKESEDEYN
-261 WRKNRVLSSSLAD
+261 ARKNKVLISSLAD

-288 DNKNA
+288 DNKDA
-293 RPIKEIGIREK
+293 LPIKNIGIRNK
-304 KPQDLN
+304 KPQDFS

-315 GSRSVLRFPQLLLQ
+315 GSKSVLRFPQLLLL
-329 TLYLYLKNKNG
+329 TLFLYLKNKKG
-340 EEFSPRLDDF
+340 DEFSPKLEDF
-350 FNQNRLLDTF
+350 FNQNKLLETF

-365 YEGANADKVCLKE
+365 FEGVSVNKECLKE

-412 KEVREL
+412 KDLREL

-426 VSSTNLTYYRWFGW
+426 VSSSNLTYYRWFGW
-440 LMTYVMNSK
+440 LMAYVMNNK
-449 CVPNAKRLF
+449 RIPNAKELF

-466 SLNKLPEYGELFF
+466 SLNKLPKYSKLHF
-479 GEEIRYWFWRLDFYI
+479 GKEIKYWFWRLDFYI
-494 WQHRYELFET
+494 WQHRYELFKS
-504 EEDAAY
+504 EEDASY
-510 LDIVENYVFIRN
+510 LDIAENYVFIRN

-547 KVLLNSFGNLVMIS
+547 NALLNSFGNLVMIS

-615 GEKMYSFLKNDIT
+615 GEKMYSFLKDDIT
-628 PDVE
+628 TDVE

>member
-1 MKYTPCTIGNAEYS
+1 MKYTPCTINDAEYS

-24 WGPEN
+24 WGSEN
-29 VTQLLDDLNNAF
+29 VAQLLDDLQSAF
-41 EKYCT
+41 EKYIH
-46 AISMSGSTIKP
+46 ASSSIISGIDPT
-57 AEGDYYIGMLTST
+57 EWDYYIGMLTST
-70 VADKTGKKLYL
+70 VADKSGEKLYL

-96 VMQSSG
+96 VMQS
-102 SYASESWRKFLLYGE
+102 YARESWQKFLLYRE
-117 KARLSFVSRKSDEL
+117 KPRLSFISRKSDEL
-131 YLAKLINQEFT
+131 YLIKLINQEFD

-171 AFALYIYNHLSFF
+171 AFAKYIYNHLSFF

-237 KIADVDTVLLRKRDY
+237 KIADVDTILLRKKDY
-252 QKETESDFN
+252 QKESEAEYN
-261 WRKNRVLSSSLAD
+261 YRKNKVLMSSLAD
-274 IEASPELINNLKDE
+274 IETCPELINNLKDE
-288 DNKNA
+288 DNKDA
-293 RPIKEIGIREK
+293 RPIKSIGIREK

-315 GSRSVLRFPQLLLQ
+315 GSRSILRFPQLLLQ
-329 TLYLYLKNKNG
+329 TLFLYLRNKKG
-340 EEFSPRLDDF
+340 DEFSPRLDDF
-350 FNQNRLLDTF
+350 FNQNKLLETF

-365 YEGANADKVCLKE
+365 FEGVGVNKECLKE
-378 FFEHLLHYRVAMDVC
+378 FFEHLLHCRVAMDVC

-412 KEVREL
+412 KELKEL

-440 LMTYVMNSK
+440 LMTYVLNNQRI
-449 CVPNAKRLF
+449 PNAKELF
-458 LELKKQTD
+458 LELKKLTD
-466 SLNKLPEYGELFF
+466 SLNKLPEYSKLNF

-536 SKLQWSESEDD
+536 SELQWSESEDD
-547 KVLLNSFGNLVMIS
+547 NELLNSFGNLVMIS

-572 YEEKKA
+572 YKEKKA

-628 PDVE
+628 TDVE

>member
-1 MKYTPCTIGNAEYS
+1 MKYTPCTINDAEYS

-24 WGPEN
+24 WGSEN
-29 VTQLLDDLNNAF
+29 VAQLLDDLQSAF
-41 EKYCT
+41 EKYIH
-46 AISMSGSTIKP
+46 ASSSIISGIDPT
-57 AEGDYYIGMLTST
+57 EWDYYIGMLTST
-70 VADKTGKKLYL
+70 VADKSGEKLYL

-90 MTLIGC
+90 LTLIGC
-96 VMQSSG
+96 VMQS
-102 SYASESWRKFLLYGE
+102 YARESWRKFLLYRE
-117 KARLSFVSRKSDEL
+117 KPRLSFISRKSDEL
-131 YLAKLINQEFT
+131 YLIKLINQEFD

-171 AFALYIYNHLSFF
+171 AFAKYIYNHLSFF

-237 KIADVDTVLLRKRDY
+237 KIADVDTILLRKKDY
-252 QKETESDFN
+252 QKESEAEYN
-261 WRKNRVLSSSLAD
+261 YRKNKVLMSSLAD
-274 IEASPELINNLKDE
+274 IEACPELINNLKDE
-288 DNKNA
+288 DNKDA
-293 RPIKEIGIREK
+293 RPIKSIGIREK

-310 NNHFN
+310 NTHFN
-315 GSRSVLRFPQLLLQ
+315 GSRSILRFPQLLLQ
-329 TLYLYLKNKNG
+329 TLFLYLRNKKG
-340 EEFSPRLDDF
+340 DEFSPRLDDF
-350 FNQNRLLDTF
+350 FNQNKLLETF

-365 YEGANADKVCLKE
+365 FEGVGVNKECLKE
-378 FFEHLLHYRVAMDVC
+378 FFEHLLHCRVAMDVC

-412 KEVREL
+412 KELKEL

-426 VSSTNLTYYRWFGW
+426 VSSTNLTYYRWFGC
-440 LMTYVMNSK
+440 LMTYVLNNQRIPK
-449 CVPNAKRLF
+449 AKELF

-466 SLNKLPEYGELFF
+466 SLNKLPEYSKLNF

-504 EEDAAY
+504 EEDATY

-547 KVLLNSFGNLVMIS
+547 NKLLNSFGNLVMIS
-561 QSLNS
+561 QGLNS
-566 ALSNSS
+566 ALSNES
-572 YEEKKA
+572 YEVKTA
-578 HVESYFN
+578 HVQSYY
-585 SVNGTIESLKLLMV
+585 NGAKSGSIESLKLLLV
-599 YKDFSTCWS
+599 HQNYS
-608 KDNIPLH
+608 KWDREAIKEH
-615 GEKMYSFLKNDIT
+615 GENMYELLEKSFEKQ
-628 PDVE
+628 E

>member
-1 MKYTPCTIGNAEYS
+1 MKYTPCTINDAEYS

-24 WGPEN
+24 WGSEN
-29 VTQLLDDLNNAF
+29 VAQLLDDLQSAF
-41 EKYCT
+41 EKY
-46 AISMSGSTIKP
+46 IHVSSSTISGIDP
-57 AEGDYYIGMLTST
+57 TEGDYYIGMLTST
-70 VADKTGKKLYL
+70 VADKSGEKLYL

-96 VMQSSG
+96 VMQS
-102 SYASESWRKFLLYGE
+102 YARDSWRKFLLYRE
-117 KARLSFVSRKSDEL
+117 KPRLSFISRKSDEL
-131 YLAKLINQEFT
+131 YLIKLINQEFD
-142 YEGELVNYNMREAI
+142 YEGELVNYKMKEAI
-156 KTVRDYMDKYKGDKE
+156 KTVRDHMDKFQGDKE
-171 AFALYIYNHLSFF
+171 AFANYIYNHLSFF
-184 ISELPEKYGVQDLN
+184 ISELPEKYGVQELN

-206 SGKNLEHHEI
+206 SGKDLEHHEI

-237 KIADVDTVLLRKRDY
+237 KIADVDTILLRKKEY
-252 QKETESDFN
+252 QKESEDEYN
-261 WRKNRVLSSSLAD
+261 ARKNKVLISSLAD

-288 DNKNA
+288 DNKDA
-293 RPIKEIGIREK
+293 LPIKNIGIRNK
-304 KPQDLN
+304 KPQDFS

-315 GSRSVLRFPQLLLQ
+315 GSKSVLRFPQLLLL
-329 TLYLYLKNKNG
+329 TLFLYLKNKKG
-340 EEFSPRLDDF
+340 DEFSPKLEDF
-350 FNQNRLLDTF
+350 FNQNKLLETF
-360 QKHLP
+360 QTHLP
-365 YEGANADKVCLKE
+365 FEGVSVNKECLKE

-412 KEVREL
+412 KDLREL

-426 VSSTNLTYYRWFGW
+426 VSSSKLTYYRWFGW
-440 LMTYVMNSK
+440 LMAYVMNNK
-449 CVPNAKRLF
+449 RIPNAKELF

-466 SLNKLPEYGELFF
+466 SLNKLPEYSKLHF

-494 WQHRYELFET
+494 WQHRYELFKS
-504 EEDAAY
+504 EEDASY
-510 LDIVENYVFIRN
+510 LDIAENYVFIRN

-547 KVLLNSFGNLVMIS
+547 NALLNSFGNLVMIS

-615 GEKMYSFLKNDIT
+615 GEKMYSFLKKDIS

>member
-1 MKYTPCTIGNAEYS
+1 MKYTPCTINDAEYS

-24 WGPEN
+24 WGSEN
-29 VTQLLDDLNNAF
+29 VAQLLDDLQSAF
-41 EKYCT
+41 EKYIH
-46 AISMSGSTIKP
+46 ISSSTISEIDP
-57 AEGDYYIGMLTST
+57 TEGDYYIGMLTST
-70 VADKTGKKLYL
+70 VADKSGEKLYL

-96 VMQSSG
+96 VMQS
-102 SYASESWRKFLLYGE
+102 YARDSWRKFLLYRE
-117 KARLSFVSRKSDEL
+117 KPRLSFISRKSDEL
-131 YLAKLINQEFT
+131 YLIKLINQEFD
-142 YEGELVNYNMREAI
+142 YEGELVNYKMKEAI

-171 AFALYIYNHLSFF
+171 AFANYIYNHLSFF
-184 ISELPEKYGVQDLN
+184 ISELPEKYGVQELN

-206 SGKNLEHHEI
+206 SGKDLEHHEI

-237 KIADVDTVLLRKRDY
+237 KIADVDTILLRKKDY
-252 QKETESDFN
+252 QQESEAEYN
-261 WRKNRVLSSSLAD
+261 SRKNKVLMSSLTD

-288 DNKNA
+288 DNKDA
-293 RPIKEIGIREK
+293 LPIKNIGIRNK
-304 KPQDLN
+304 KPQDFS

-315 GSRSVLRFPQLLLQ
+315 GSKSVLRFPQLLLL
-329 TLYLYLKNKNG
+329 TLFLYLKNKKG
-340 EEFSPRLDDF
+340 DEFSPKLEDF
-350 FNQNRLLDTF
+350 FNQNKLLETF
-360 QKHLP
+360 QTHLP
-365 YEGANADKVCLKE
+365 FEGGDVNKECLKE

-412 KEVREL
+412 KDLREL

-426 VSSTNLTYYRWFGW
+426 VSSSNLTYYRWFGW
-440 LMTYVMNSK
+440 LMAYVMNNK
-449 CVPNAKRLF
+449 RIPNAKELF

-466 SLNKLPEYGELFF
+466 SLNKLPEYSKLHF

-494 WQHRYELFET
+494 WQHRYELFKS
-504 EEDAAY
+504 EEDASY
-510 LDIVENYVFIRN
+510 LDIAENYVFIRN

-547 KVLLNSFGNLVMIS
+547 NALLNSFGNLVMIS

-566 ALSNSS
+566 APSNSS

-615 GEKMYSFLKNDIT
+615 GEKMYSFLKDDIT

>member
-1 MKYTPCTIGNAEYS
+1 MKYTPCTINDAEYS

-24 WGPEN
+24 WGSEN
-29 VTQLLDDLNNAF
+29 VAQLLDDLQSAF
-41 EKYCT
+41 EKYIH
-46 AISMSGSTIKP
+46 ASSSIISGIDPT
-57 AEGDYYIGMLTST
+57 EWDYYIGMLTST
-70 VADKTGKKLYL
+70 VADKSGEKLYL

-96 VMQSSG
+96 VMQS
-102 SYASESWRKFLLYGE
+102 YARESWQKFLLYRE
-117 KARLSFVSRKSDEL
+117 KPRLSFISRKSDEL
-131 YLAKLINQEFT
+131 YLIKLINQEFD
-142 YEGELVNYNMREAI
+142 YEGELVNYKMREAI

-171 AFALYIYNHLSFF
+171 AFAKYIYNHLSFF

-237 KIADVDTVLLRKRDY
+237 KIADVDTILLRKKDY
-252 QKETESDFN
+252 QKESEAEYN
-261 WRKNRVLSSSLAD
+261 YRKNKVLMSSLAD
-274 IEASPELINNLKDE
+274 IEACPELINNLKDE
-288 DNKNA
+288 DNKDA
-293 RPIKEIGIREK
+293 RPIKSIGIREK

-315 GSRSVLRFPQLLLQ
+315 GSRSILRFPQLLLQ
-329 TLYLYLKNKNG
+329 TLFLYLRNKKG
-340 EEFSPRLDDF
+340 DEFSPRLDDF
-350 FNQNRLLDTF
+350 FNQNKLLETF

-365 YEGANADKVCLKE
+365 FEGVGINKECLKE
-378 FFEHLLHYRVAMDVC
+378 FFEHLLHCRVAMDVC

-412 KEVREL
+412 KELKEL

-440 LMTYVMNSK
+440 LMTYVLNNQRI
-449 CVPNAKRLF
+449 PNAKELF
-458 LELKKQTD
+458 LELKKLTD
-466 SLNKLPEYGELFF
+466 SLNKLPEYSKLNF

-536 SKLQWSESEDD
+536 SKLQWSESEVDNE
-547 KVLLNSFGNLVMIS
+547 LLNSFGNLVMIS

-628 PDVE
+628 TDVE

>member
-1 MKYTPCTIGNAEYS
+1 MKYTPCTINDAEYS

-24 WGPEN
+24 WGSEN
-29 VTQLLDDLNNAF
+29 VAQLLDDLQSAF
-41 EKYCT
+41 EKY
-46 AISMSGSTIKP
+46 IHVSSSTISGIDP
-57 AEGDYYIGMLTST
+57 TEGDYYIGMLTST
-70 VADKTGKKLYL
+70 VADKSGEKLYL

-96 VMQSSG
+96 VMQS
-102 SYASESWRKFLLYGE
+102 YARDSWRKFLLYRE
-117 KARLSFVSRKSDEL
+117 KPRLSFISRKSDEL
-131 YLAKLINQEFT
+131 YLIKLINQEYD
-142 YEGELVNYNMREAI
+142 YEGELVNYKMKEAI
-156 KTVRDYMDKYKGDKE
+156 KTVRDHMDKFQGDKE
-171 AFALYIYNHLSFF
+171 AFANYIYNHLSFF
-184 ISELPEKYGVQDLN
+184 ISELPEKYGVQELN

-206 SGKNLEHHEI
+206 SGKDLEHHEI

-237 KIADVDTVLLRKRDY
+237 KIADVDTILLRKKDY
-252 QKETESDFN
+252 QQESEAEYN
-261 WRKNRVLSSSLAD
+261 SRKNKVLMSSLTD

-288 DNKNA
+288 DNKDA
-293 RPIKEIGIREK
+293 LPIKNIGIRNK
-304 KPQDLN
+304 KPQDFS

-315 GSRSVLRFPQLLLQ
+315 GSKSVLRFPQLLLL
-329 TLYLYLKNKNG
+329 TLFLYLKNKKG
-340 EEFSPRLDDF
+340 DEFSPKLEDF
-350 FNQNRLLDTF
+350 FNQNKLLETF
-360 QKHLP
+360 QTHLP
-365 YEGANADKVCLKE
+365 FEGGDVNKECLKE

-412 KEVREL
+412 KDLREL

-426 VSSTNLTYYRWFGW
+426 VSSSNLTYYRWFGW
-440 LMTYVMNSK
+440 LMAYVMNNK
-449 CVPNAKRLF
+449 RIPNAKELF

-466 SLNKLPEYGELFF
+466 SLNKLPKYSKLHF
-479 GEEIRYWFWRLDFYI
+479 GKEIKYWFWRLDFYI
-494 WQHRYELFET
+494 WQHRYELFKS
-504 EEDAAY
+504 EEDASY
-510 LDIVENYVFIRN
+510 LDIAENYVFIRN

-547 KVLLNSFGNLVMIS
+547 NALLNSFGNLVMIS

>member
-1 MKYTPCTIGNAEYS
+1 MKYTPCTINDAEYS

-24 WGPEN
+24 WGSEN
-29 VTQLLDDLNNAF
+29 VAQLLDDLQSAF
-41 EKYCT
+41 EKYIH
-46 AISMSGSTIKP
+46 ASSSIISGIDPT
-57 AEGDYYIGMLTST
+57 EWDYYIGMLTST
-70 VADKTGKKLYL
+70 VADKSGEKLYL

-96 VMQSSG
+96 VMQS
-102 SYASESWRKFLLYGE
+102 YARESWRKFLLYRE
-117 KARLSFVSRKSDEL
+117 KPRLSFISRKSDEL
-131 YLAKLINQEFT
+131 YLIKLINQEFD

-171 AFALYIYNHLSFF
+171 AFAKYIYNHLSFF

-237 KIADVDTVLLRKRDY
+237 KIADVDTILLRKKDY
-252 QKETESDFN
+252 QKESEAEYN
-261 WRKNRVLSSSLAD
+261 YRKNKVLMSSLAD
-274 IEASPELINNLKDE
+274 IEAYPELINNLKDE
-288 DNKNA
+288 DNKDA
-293 RPIKEIGIREK
+293 RPIKSIGIREK

-315 GSRSVLRFPQLLLQ
+315 GSRSILRFPQLLLQ
-329 TLYLYLKNKNG
+329 TLFLYLRNKKG
-340 EEFSPRLDDF
+340 DEFSPRLDDF
-350 FNQNRLLDTF
+350 FNQNKLLETF

-365 YEGANADKVCLKE
+365 FEGVGVNKECLKE
-378 FFEHLLHYRVAMDVC
+378 FFEHLLHCRVAMDVC

-412 KEVREL
+412 KELKEL

-426 VSSTNLTYYRWFGW
+426 VSSTNLTYYRWFGC
-440 LMTYVMNSK
+440 LMTYVLNNQRIPK
-449 CVPNAKRLF
+449 AKELF

-466 SLNKLPEYGELFF
+466 SLNKLPEYSKLNF

-547 KVLLNSFGNLVMIS
+547 NKLLNSFGNLVMIS
-561 QSLNS
+561 QGLNS
-566 ALSNSS
+566 ALSNES
-572 YEEKKA
+572 YEVKTA
-578 HVESYFN
+578 HVQSYY
-585 SVNGTIESLKLLMV
+585 NGAKSGSIESLKLLLV
-599 YKDFSTCWS
+599 HQNYS
-608 KDNIPLH
+608 KWDREAIKEH
-615 GEKMYSFLKNDIT
+615 GENMYELLVKSFEKQ
-628 PDVE
+628 E

>member
-1 MKYTPCTIGNAEYS
+1 MKYTPCTINDAEYS

-24 WGPEN
+24 WGSEN
-29 VTQLLDDLNNAF
+29 VAQLLDDLQSAF
-41 EKYCT
+41 EKY
-46 AISMSGSTIKP
+46 IHVSSSTISEIDP
-57 AEGDYYIGMLTST
+57 TEGDYYIGMLTST
-70 VADKTGKKLYL
+70 VADKSGEKLYL

-96 VMQSSG
+96 VMQS
-102 SYASESWRKFLLYGE
+102 YARDSWRKFLLYRE
-117 KARLSFVSRKSDEL
+117 KPRLSFISRKSDEL
-131 YLAKLINQEFT
+131 YLIKLINQEFD
-142 YEGELVNYNMREAI
+142 YEGELVNYKMKEAI
-156 KTVRDYMDKYKGDKE
+156 KTVRDHMDKFQGDKE
-171 AFALYIYNHLSFF
+171 AFANYIYNHLSFF
-184 ISELPEKYGVQDLN
+184 ISELPEKYGVQELN

-206 SGKNLEHHEI
+206 SGKDLEHHEI

-237 KIADVDTVLLRKRDY
+237 KIADVDTILLRKKEY
-252 QKETESDFN
+252 QKESEDEYN
-261 WRKNRVLSSSLAD
+261 ARKNKVLMSSLTD

-288 DNKNA
+288 DNKDA
-293 RPIKEIGIREK
+293 LPIKNIGIRNK
-304 KPQDLN
+304 KPQDFS

-315 GSRSVLRFPQLLLQ
+315 GSKSVLRFPQLLLL
-329 TLYLYLKNKNG
+329 TLFLYLKNKKG
-340 EEFSPRLDDF
+340 DEFSPKLEDF
-350 FNQNRLLDTF
+350 FNQNKLLETF

-365 YEGANADKVCLKE
+365 FEGVSVNKECLKE

-412 KEVREL
+412 KDLREL

-426 VSSTNLTYYRWFGW
+426 VSSSKLTYYRWFGW
-440 LMTYVMNSK
+440 LMAYVMNNK
-449 CVPNAKRLF
+449 RIPNAKELF

-466 SLNKLPEYGELFF
+466 SLNKLPKYSKLHF
-479 GEEIRYWFWRLDFYI
+479 GKEIKYWFWRLDFYI
-494 WQHRYELFET
+494 WQHRYELFKS
-504 EEDAAY
+504 EEDASY
-510 LDIVENYVFIRN
+510 LDIAENYVFIRN

-547 KVLLNSFGNLVMIS
+547 NALLNSFGNLVMIS

>member
-1 MKYTPCTIGNAEYS
+1 
-15 IPLYQRLFE
+15 
-24 WGPEN
+24 
-29 VTQLLDDLNNAF
+29 
-41 EKYCT
+41 
-46 AISMSGSTIKP
+46 
-57 AEGDYYIGMLTST
+57 
-70 VADKTGKKLYL
+70 
-81 VDGQQRFTV
+81 
-90 MTLIGC
+90 
-96 VMQSSG
+96 
-102 SYASESWRKFLLYGE
+102 
-117 KARLSFVSRKSDEL
+117 
-131 YLAKLINQEFT
+131 
-142 YEGELVNYNMREAI
+142 MREAI

-171 AFALYIYNHLSFF
+171 AFAKYIYNHLSFF

-237 KIADVDTVLLRKRDY
+237 KIADVDTILLRKKDY
-252 QKETESDFN
+252 QKESEAEYN
-261 WRKNRVLSSSLAD
+261 YRKNKVLMSSLAD
-274 IEASPELINNLKDE
+274 IEACPELINNLKDE
-288 DNKNA
+288 DNKDA
-293 RPIKEIGIREK
+293 RPIKSIGIREK

-315 GSRSVLRFPQLLLQ
+315 GSRSILRFPQLLLQ
-329 TLYLYLKNKNG
+329 TLFLYLRNKKG
-340 EEFSPRLDDF
+340 DEFSPRLDDF
-350 FNQNRLLDTF
+350 FNQNKLLETF

-365 YEGANADKVCLKE
+365 FEGVGINKECLKE
-378 FFEHLLHYRVAMDVC
+378 FFEHLLHCRVAMDVC

-412 KEVREL
+412 KELKEL

-440 LMTYVMNSK
+440 LMTYVLNNQRI
-449 CVPNAKRLF
+449 PNAKELF
-458 LELKKQTD
+458 LELKKLTD
-466 SLNKLPEYGELFF
+466 SLNKLPEYSKLNF

-536 SKLQWSESEDD
+536 SELQWSESEDD
-547 KVLLNSFGNLVMIS
+547 NELLNSFGNLVMIS

-628 PDVE
+628 TDVE

>member
-1 MKYTPCTIGNAEYS
+1 MKYTPCTINDAEYS

-24 WGPEN
+24 WGSEN
-29 VTQLLDDLNNAF
+29 VAQLLDDLQSAF
-41 EKYCT
+41 EKY
-46 AISMSGSTIKP
+46 IHVSSSTISEIDP
-57 AEGDYYIGMLTST
+57 TEGDYYIGMLTST
-70 VADKTGKKLYL
+70 VADKSGEKLYL

-96 VMQSSG
+96 VMQS
-102 SYASESWRKFLLYGE
+102 YARDSWRKFLLYRE
-117 KARLSFVSRKSDEL
+117 KPRLSFISRKSDEL
-131 YLAKLINQEFT
+131 YLIKLINQEFD
-142 YEGELVNYNMREAI
+142 YEGELVNYKMKEAI
-156 KTVRDYMDKYKGDKE
+156 KTVRDYMDKFQGDKE
-171 AFALYIYNHLSFF
+171 AFANYIYNHLSFF
-184 ISELPEKYGVQDLN
+184 ISELPEKYGVQELN

-206 SGKNLEHHEI
+206 SGKDLEHHEI

-237 KIADVDTVLLRKRDY
+237 KIADVDTILLRKKDY
-252 QKETESDFN
+252 QQESEAEYN
-261 WRKNRVLSSSLAD
+261 SRKNKVLMSSLTD
-274 IEASPELINNLKDE
+274 IEAFPELINNLKDE
-288 DNKNA
+288 DNKDA
-293 RPIKEIGIREK
+293 LPIKNIGIRNK
-304 KPQDLN
+304 KPQDFS

-315 GSRSVLRFPQLLLQ
+315 GSKSVLRFPQLLLL
-329 TLYLYLKNKNG
+329 TLFLYLKNKKG
-340 EEFSPRLDDF
+340 DEFSPKLEDF
-350 FNQNRLLDTF
+350 FNQNKLLETF

-365 YEGANADKVCLKE
+365 FEGVSVNKECLKE

-412 KEVREL
+412 KDLREL

-426 VSSTNLTYYRWFGW
+426 VSSSNLTYYRWFGW
-440 LMTYVMNSK
+440 LMAYVMNNK
-449 CVPNAKRLF
+449 RIPNAKVLF

-466 SLNKLPEYGELFF
+466 SLNKLPKYSKLHF

-494 WQHRYELFET
+494 WQHRYELFKS
-504 EEDAAY
+504 EEDASY
-510 LDIVENYVFIRN
+510 LDIAENYVFIRN

-547 KVLLNSFGNLVMIS
+547 NALLNSFGNLVMIS

-615 GEKMYSFLKNDIT
+615 GEKMYSFLKDDIT
-628 PDVE
+628 TDVE